1 MEAGT
6 ARSAH
11 PRYQEALSIPSA
23 TWSLCLRRVP
33 LGEGQGWY
41 LELSSWALGLGLL
54 H

>member
-11 PRYQEALSIPSA
+11 PRYQEALSST
-23 TWSLCLRRVP
+23 TWSLCLHRFP

-54 H
+54 Q